1 MAVLSFL
8 HTKIGN
14 ITYSLSK
21 KLLQSSSDG
30 HITWRA
36 ELCQQWPQEG
46 LLNSTGLNKGLM
58 VALKGNPQRMMQ
70 IRKKKK
76 GHRARIDDSNKYFRK
91 MAVI

>member
-76 GHRARIDDSNKYFRK
+76 
-91 MAVI
+91 VIEQELMTVINILEKWQ